1 MSEDTIVALATPP
14 GRSALGIVR
23 ASGPLSR
30 QLASRLLGPK
40 PLEPRRATTRLLYR
54 PDRFTSVSRVV
65 DRVVATFWTAPA
77 TPTGE
82 DLLEIAA
89 HGSPEILREILEAV
103 LEAGARPAEA
113 GEFTRRAFING
124 RLDLAQARAVADLI
138 AARGTAAR
146 AAALHRLEGGLARA
160 LDEARAPVLEL
171 LALIEARLDHPD
183 ADLPPLPDE
192 EVAAALAAA
201 AERLERLLCGY
212 ERGRIGRREGARVGL
227 FGRPN
232 AGKSSLLNALL
243 GRNRAIT
250 APEPGT
256 TRDLLEEQTELGGAL
271 VTLVDTAGLR
281 EGAADCAE
289 REGVSRAHGALDACE
304 VAVLVV
310 DATRA
315 PDGDDARVQ
324 ETVAAAAARRGARLI
339 VALNKIDLLGG
350 RATAE
355 AGLPCSALTGEGLSA
370 LAAAIAAAAGT
381 APADEGE
388 ALLDDARSTAALAAA
403 LASVRAARAE
413 LTARPSG
420 PSHGLG
426 GPSHGP
432 GAWEDRAAS
441 LLRSALKHLNTT
453 RGIDAS
459 EEVLDEIFSRFCVG
473 K

>member
-30 QLASRLLGPK
+30 ELASRLLGPE

-54 PDRFTSVSRVV
+54 LDRRVV

-113 GEFTRRAFING
+113 GEFTRRAFLNG

-138 AARGTAAR
+138 AARGMAAR

-183 ADLPPLPDE
+183 ADLPPLPDN

-201 AERLERLLCGY
+201 AERLGRLLAGY

-256 TRDLLEEQTELGGAL
+256 TRDLLEEQTELGGVL
-271 VTLVDTAGLR
+271 VTLIDTAGLR

-310 DATRA
+310 DATRV
-315 PDGDDARVQ
+315 PDGDDARAQ

-339 VALNKIDLLGG
+339 VALNKTDLLGG
-350 RATAE
+350 RATTE

-370 LAAAIAAAAGT
+370 LAAAIAAAADT

-388 ALLDDARSTAALAAA
+388 ALLDDARSRDALAAA
-403 LASVRAARAE
+403 LDSVRAARAE
-413 LTARPSG
+413 LTAR
-420 PSHGLG
+420 HG

-441 LLRSALKHLNTT
+441 LLRGALKHLSTT
-453 RGIDAS
+453 RGTDAS